1 MRPKHPV
8 GNREVQNAYF
18 WDPLGMIWDDLGAL
32 SSDLG
37 IKIAVYV
44 KLGRTRVPKIRLE
57 FSVRLAGLEFQ
68 LGFSPI

>member
-18 WDPLGMIWDDLGAL
+18 GDLGVIWDDLGAL
-32 SSDLG
+32 SRDLG
-37 IKIAVYV
+37 IKITAYV